1 MDTVDFLGLESTH
14 NPHRWYLPVV
24 PGISTGYPFLFGG
37 CALGAAIEAME
48 RTTGRPI
55 VWATGQ
61 YLSYAHPPE
70 IMDIDVIVASEGHRI
85 TQARAVGHV
94 GDREIVTVNAA
105 LGSRPSDEFGTWPRC
120 PDVPRPDDCRPR
132 QHRYDDAKSL
142 FGRIDLRAAN
152 ARDWDDLDGTP
163 NVDGTSAL
171 WARIPELSG
180 MSAGALAILGDH
192 VPFGISQ
199 ALGMSGGGNSLD
211 NTLRIVRLAPT
222 EWVLL
227 DIRIDAVADGFG
239 TGTVFLWSEDGSLL
253 ATASQSTIVRHW
265 TPSDDDMTDDDTT
278 DEK

>member
-1 MDTVDFLGLESTH
+1 MDTVSFLGLQPTH

-48 RTTGRPI
+48 RTTGRPAI
-55 VWATGQ
+55 WATGQ

-70 IMDIDVIVASEGHRI
+70 IMDIDVTIATNGHRI
-85 TQARAVGHV
+85 TQARATGHV

-105 LGSRPSDEFGTWPRC
+105 LGSRPSDETGTWPTF
-120 PDVPRPDDCRPR
+120 PAVPPPGECRPR
-132 QHRYDDAKSL
+132 EHRFANDASL
-142 FGRIDLRAAN
+142 FGRIDFRAASSK
-152 ARDWDDLDGTP
+152 DWDDLDGVP
-163 NVDGTSAL
+163 SPDGRSAL
-171 WARIPELSG
+171 WARIPDLSEV
-180 MSAGALAILGDH
+180 SAGALAILGDH

-199 ALGMSGGGNSLD
+199 ALGVMGGGNSLD

-227 DIRIDAVADGFG
+227 DVRIDAVADGFG
-239 TGTVFLWSEDGSLL
+239 TGTVFLWSEDGALL

-265 TPSDDDMTDDDTT
+265 TPPDDEAAHTADRK
-278 DEK
+278 E